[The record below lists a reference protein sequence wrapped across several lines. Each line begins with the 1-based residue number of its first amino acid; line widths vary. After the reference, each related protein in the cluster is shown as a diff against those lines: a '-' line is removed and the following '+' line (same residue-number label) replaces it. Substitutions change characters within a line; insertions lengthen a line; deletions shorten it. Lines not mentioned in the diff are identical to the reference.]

1 MPILIFTTGIETFS
15 AGYNFLSFSMGTI
28 TFSFTQAGPDTHCS
42 FPLTLSSTV
51 TTQMTFTSNLLDNF
65 TRAPSYYAHEQP

>member
-1 MPILIFTTGIETFS
+1 
-15 AGYNFLSFSMGTI
+15 MGTI
-28 TFSFTQAGPDTHCS
+28 TFSFTQAGPDTRCG

-65 TRAPSYYAHEQP
+65 T